1 MDFDN
6 LSRLA
11 EMVIGIGLVIFVH
24 EFGHFLAARLCQV
37 RVEVFSLGF
46 GPKLFGF
53 RRGETLYQLAALPI
67 GGFCRMAGEESL
79 GDGAPPAPYELRAK
93 PVGQRFFIYSGG
105 VLMNV
110 VFGVIVMPL
119 LLFHGV
125 PFNAPVIGQVVP
137 GSGAWHARIEPGT
150 RVLTVN
156 GNPVA
161 GFEYIAHEIALGP
174 PDLAELEILAPGET
188 TPRKVQVRPHYDED
202 AGFSTIG
209 VAASSDPTGAIVVD
223 PESAAASAGL
233 ETGDRVVGIDSALPE
248 LPLTSQIDIAQE
260 RGEPLQLRVVR
271 GSEPER
277 RVELVPRPAR
287 EQPIRR
293 LGIMPALD
301 IVRELRPNA
310 DLVTL
315 GITRGDR
322 IVRVNGTRVF
332 HDGDFALAL
341 IGNGDGGG
349 STEIEVDRAGARV
362 ALRGPGLDRARALAL
377 AGDVALGLN
386 REGREI
392 ALIQGSAALAAGL
405 RDGDRLVLV
414 DGTPV
419 PTWEAFF
426 KIASDASQS
435 SRTVS
440 LTVERE
446 DDAGA
451 VGRQVF
457 TATPAPVA
465 NYGLDF
471 QPAMYTYRAAGVVEA
486 IEVGGQATLKF
497 VIDAWTMVKR
507 MLLGQVSGK
516 NMGGIITIG
525 VVSYS
530 WAALGIA
537 KLLFFLCMLSLQLAF
552 LNVLPIPL
560 LDGGHLFFLAV
571 EKLKGSPV
579 SERVFGYSQMV
590 GLVLILSLVVYVT
603 YNDIQRW
610 GVIERIF
617 GGS

>member
-6 LSRLA
+6 LTRLA

-24 EFGHFLAARLCQV
+24 EFGHFIAARLCKV
-37 RVEVFSLGF
+37 RVDVFSLGF

-110 VFGVIVMPL
+110 MFGVIVMPL

-125 PFNAPVIGQVVP
+125 PFNQPTIGAVVP
-137 GSGAWHARIEPGT
+137 GSGAWHARLEPGT

-174 PDLAELEILAPGET
+174 PDMAVLEIVAPGET
-188 TPRKVQVRPHYDED
+188 TPRKVQVRPHYDQD

-209 VAASSDPTGAIVVD
+209 VAASSDTTGAIVVE
-223 PESAAASAGL
+223 PQSAAERAGL
-233 ETGDRVVGIDSALPE
+233 QTGDRVVGIDSPLPE

-260 RGEPLQLRVVR
+260 RGDPLALRVVR
-271 GSEPER
+271 GAEPER
-277 RVELVPRPAR
+277 RIEIVPQPA
-287 EQPIRR
+287 EQQPIRR

-315 GITRGDR
+315 GMTRADR
-322 IVRVNGTRVF
+322 IVRVNGKRVF

-341 IGNGDGGG
+341 IDCGAT
-349 STEIEVDRAGARV
+349 TEIEVEREGARV
-362 ALRGPGLDRARALAL
+362 ALHGPQLDRARALAL

-386 REGREI
+386 RDGREI

-405 RDGDRLVLV
+405 RDGDKLVLV

-419 PTWEAFF
+419 PTWDAFY
-426 KIASDASQS
+426 KIASEASQS
-435 SRTVS
+435 GRAVA

-451 VGRQVF
+451 LGRHEF
-457 TATPAPVA
+457 TATPSPVA
-465 NYGLDF
+465 NYGFDF
-471 QPAMYTYRAAGVVEA
+471 QPAMYTYRASGVVEA
-486 IEVGGQATLKF
+486 IEVGGQATFKF

-617 GGS
+617 GS